1 MNMYDPINRNDAIE
15 AAKDLLK
22 YHGQNLTEELI
33 NYFSTNAMNRI
44 PSSVIYCG
52 ECKHMMP
59 DGICREFADETI
71 RPSASDYCS
80 AAERRTDE

>member
-1 MNMYDPINRNDAIE
+1 MNDLIYRQDAIE

-44 PSSVIYCG
+44 PSPKDPCEDCQKFDCCGCEYAEHGVIN
-52 ECKHMMP
+52 
-59 DGICREFADETI
+59 DG
-71 RPSASDYCS
+71 
-80 AAERRTDE
+80 

>member
-1 MNMYDPINRNDAIE
+1 MNDLISRWDAIE

-44 PSSVIYCG
+44 PAVEILDVDDFDIETFIEGKTDCCG
-52 ECKHMMP
+52 C
-59 DGICREFADETI
+59 D
-71 RPSASDYCS
+71 
-80 AAERRTDE
+80 AEHGEENYE